1 MNSVLC
7 GAIEGKFLIEFLYE
21 GGIRV
26 VEPHCY
32 GLSSAGNEAFRGY
45 QVDGFSSSG
54 TLGWRM
60 FMLSKVQNMAVLEKT
75 FPNPRPGYKKN
86 DRGMK
91 EIFCEL

>member
-7 GAIEGKFLIEFLYE
+7 EAIEGKLLIEFFYE
-21 GGIRV
+21 GGIRI

-32 GLSSAGNEAFRGY
+32 GISSAGNEALRGY
-45 QVDGFSSSG
+45 QIGGFSSSG

-60 FMLSKVQNMAVLEKT
+60 FTLSKVRNMAVTVKT
-75 FPNPRPGYKKN
+75 FPNPRPGYKKG